1 MVYELPMPGPQRDR
15 GWKVKIRNLERTEE
29 PHVTILW
36 KTSSWRYNIRSPGFM
51 DRRPNP
57 SDVPEEVVAH
67 IMKSMK
73 TLREEWD
80 RKHPQNPVESG
91 DDR

>member
-1 MVYELPMPGPQRDR
+1 
-15 GWKVKIRNLERTEE
+15 
-29 PHVTILW
+29 
-36 KTSSWRYNIRSPGFM
+36 M
-51 DRRPNP
+51 DRRPDP